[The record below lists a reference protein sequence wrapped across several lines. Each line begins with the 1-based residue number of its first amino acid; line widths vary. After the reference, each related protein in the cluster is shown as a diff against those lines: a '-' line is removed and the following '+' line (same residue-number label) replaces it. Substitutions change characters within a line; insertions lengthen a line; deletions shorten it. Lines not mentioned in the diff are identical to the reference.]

1 MIQQSDQH
9 RGGYCFEVNGL
20 LGWALRELGFEVTR
34 HSARVARPACNGHQL
49 LILILQYPIYGDHK
63 HTPVI

>member
-34 HSARVARPACNGHQL
+34 HSARFARPACT
-49 LILILQYPIYGDHK
+49 ILHRYLF
-63 HTPVI
+63 